1 MNQAFSWALLLAVM
15 LGVGRDAF
23 DSLDDDD
30 ESSIPPLVVIL
41 IAKRQKT
48 EEK

>member
-30 ESSIPPLVVIL
+30 SSIPPLVVIL
-41 IAKRQKT
+41 IAQRQKT